1 MKKVKSIH
9 AGLIAAVLLASVSTS
24 ASAVSDGLDAF
35 RQIPVSDEW
44 GASRRTPEQQRAH
57 LEHWAPYDGPLEYFF
72 MCTIA
77 QQCEGSKW
85 R

>member
-24 ASAVSDGLDAF
+24 AMGY
-35 RQIPVSDEW
+35 W
-44 GASRRTPEQQRAH
+44 KNNRTAAEQAAH
-57 LEHWAPYDGPLEYFF
+57 LAHWAPYSNGLEYFF
-72 MCTIA
+72 GCTIF
-77 QQCEGSKW
+77 QKCEGSKW

>member
-24 ASAVSDGLDAF
+24 AMGTH
-35 RQIPVSDEW
+35 EW
-44 GASRRTPEQQRAH
+44 TDSV
-57 LEHWAPYDGPLEYFF
+57 HWAPYDNGIEYFF
-72 MCTIA
+72 GCTIF
-77 QQCEGSKW
+77 QQCKGSKW